1 MSEYC
6 AVCDV
11 VCKNKRNYTLH
22 LQSKR
27 HVQRSNNIQPNTCNC
42 GKRFSHRQSL
52 YLHRKTCDVA
62 QEHTNANLL
71 SKNESTKN
79 DKEIIEELKNDLIR
93 QKKDFERQK
102 EEDQKEREEMRNQI
116 NTLLENS
123 GNQAANGSLDKRTNH
138 INSHN
143 TINNIETQNITIN
156 INAFGEE
163 NLDYLTNEGYAS
175 CLKRVYA
182 SVPEILKKIHFDPAH
197 PENHNIKITNKK
209 QPYASV
215 VGENKEWKIVDRKDA
230 IEKLMNKGYDLL
242 EDKYCVPECRNQLSV
257 NAKHCFEKFQEDF
270 TSGEKKEVR
279 RNVYRDVDLM
289 IINGISSPATGPTA
303 TTTANSSDR
312 T

>member
-6 AVCDV
+6 AVCNI
-11 VCKNKRNYTLH
+11 VCKNRRNYTLH

-27 HVQRSNNIQPNTCNC
+27 HIQKSNNIQPNTCEC
-42 GKRFSHRQSL
+42 GKQFSHRQSL
-52 YLHRKTCDVA
+52 YLHRKTCTV
-62 QEHTNANLL
+62 
-71 SKNESTKN
+71 SNEKKN
-79 DKEIIEELKNDLIR
+79 DKEIIAELKHDLLQ

-102 EEDQKEREEMRNQI
+102 EEDQKERDEMRNQI
-116 NTLLENS
+116 NTLLENNGTYVTN
-123 GNQAANGSLDKRTNH
+123 GNMEKRTNH

-230 IEKLMNKGYDLL
+230 IETMMNKGYDLL
-242 EDKYCVPECRNQLSV
+242 EDKYSEPECRNQLSAT
-257 NAKHCFEKFQEDF
+257 AKHCFEKFQDDF

-279 RNVYRDVDLM
+279 KNVYRDVDLM
-289 IINGISSPATGPTA
+289 IINGISSPAPT
-303 TTTANSSDR
+303 S
-312 T
+312 